1 MVTCNEC
8 GASNR
13 SDAQFCAQCDAY
25 LAWVEPSSQKAE
37 QAPPDVD
44 TDPVRADSAVRKPQ
58 TRPSRPVTAS
68 SRRPAQEQPT
78 EQRQA
83 TRRDV
88 APPADDGSADA
99 GLGAVRPAEPK
110 QRIKKQY
117 APEQPRR
124 RPGVEDVRS
133 AAYSAGSVART
144 AGVRTPS
151 ARTALGVPGGVPLP
165 ATSLR
170 GSLDDVRVAR
180 GFGRQ
185 MRAAAGGRRV
195 RYDRGLATRVIL
207 VRTILATIAVLALVV
222 LVSPLRTTVRSWG
235 DRQLDRI
242 IPGRFQDIP
251 VASVTVA
258 PPAGEEVRGF
268 LTSYAVDGQPG
279 RAWAIPTNA
288 VPGANNAGQPCSA
301 MANQPALEARFDQ
314 PTRLDR
320 ITIQAGLNP
329 ESPDRL
335 KQARPR
341 VVDLLLSTG
350 ECLRQEELPDS
361 FEPFNLAT
369 PGGEVETV
377 KMQIIDVYPPASG
390 AGELVAVSEITFSQR

>member
-25 LAWVEPSSQKAE
+25 LAWVDPSSQKAE
-37 QAPPDVD
+37 QATPDAD
-44 TDPVRADSAVRKPQ
+44 TDPVRGDAAVRKPQ
-58 TRPSRPVTAS
+58 TRPSRPVAAS
-68 SRRPAQEQPT
+68 PRRPAQEQPT

-88 APPADDGSADA
+88 SPPADDGSADA

-110 QRIKKQY
+110 QRIRKQY
-117 APEQPRR
+117 AAERPRPR
-124 RPGVEDVRS
+124 VPGELGT
-133 AAYSAGSVART
+133 AARTVGLSAG
-144 AGVRTPS
+144 G
-151 ARTALGVPGGVPLP
+151 ARTALGVPGAVPLP
-165 ATSLR
+165 TTSLR
-170 GSLDDVRVAR
+170 GSLDEVRVAR
-180 GFGRQ
+180 GFGRH

-222 LVSPLRTTVRSWG
+222 LVSPMRTTVRSWG

-279 RAWAIPTNA
+279 RAWAIPTSA

-301 MANQPALEARFDQ
+301 MANQPALEARFEQ

-329 ESPDRL
+329 ESPERL

-341 VVDLLLSTG
+341 VVDMLLSDG
-350 ECLRQEELPDS
+350 QCLRQEELPNS
-361 FEPFNLAT
+361 FEPFNVAA
-369 PGGEVETV
+369 PGGEVESV
-377 KMQIIDVYPPASG
+377 KMQIIDVYPAESG
-390 AGELVAVSEITFSQR
+390 AGDLVAVSEITFSQR